1 MSARL
6 HLEQASPQT
15 RPARQEL
22 PETFAID
29 ISSTS
34 STPMVMG
41 GECPS
46 RLLAGFRPG
55 YAAVSNSES
64 KPPPSNP
71 GGVCSLCRQLQPK
84 IAFENFATLFTMFA
98 CNFVN

>member
-15 RPARQEL
+15 RPAHQEL

-64 KPPPSNP
+64 KPPPSP
-71 GGVCSLCRQLQPK
+71 V
-84 IAFENFATLFTMFA
+84 AFAGYDGSYNQKLPVKNSPPYPQCLRAIL
-98 CNFVN
+98 